1 MWEKEKRRGLYF
13 YFSKNKIL
21 HVISIIQILHVT
33 SYNTYVLT
41 YSVNDV
47 NKY

>member
-21 HVISIIQILHVT
+21 HVICYFNQTNITGDIIQHMLMC
-33 SYNTYVLT
+33 L
-41 YSVNDV
+41 VNDT
-47 NKY
+47 